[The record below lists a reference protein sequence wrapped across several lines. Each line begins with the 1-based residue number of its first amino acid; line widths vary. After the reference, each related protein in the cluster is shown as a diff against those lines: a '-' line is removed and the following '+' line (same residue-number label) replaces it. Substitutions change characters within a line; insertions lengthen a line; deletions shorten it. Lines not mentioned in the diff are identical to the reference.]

1 MDLGLILHFYY
12 NILPLINLLLF
23 IAFAVCLILLVIK
36 LIRHKKGIKTLLIV
50 LVSIFILA
58 NVISWGLSFAV
69 SRDRIYQDK
78 NKYIDAHGEEFLLS
92 YIPDDATEITY
103 WTKNPRTGFGSYC
116 SGVSYK
122 VNSNNLYDQI
132 DSIIRTNYGAKY
144 SEELLTNAEDSYF
157 GMTYDQWL
165 KEPYN
170 EWSKA
175 LNKKLIGN
183 DNLSDYRALYCNNSD
198 GYDVY
203 VFVNEKTCRF
213 VFLSIYHH

>member
-12 NILPLINLLLF
+12 NILPFINLLIF
-23 IAFAVCLILLVIK
+23 IAFVVCLILLLIK
-36 LIRHKKGIKTLLIV
+36 LTRHKEGKKTILIALGLIFLFASV
-50 LVSIFILA
+50 FSFTFMLFVS
-58 NVISWGLSFAV
+58 S
-69 SRDRIYQDK
+69 DKIYMEQS
-78 NKYIDAHGEEFLLS
+78 KYIDAHGEEFLLS

-165 KEPYN
+165 REPYN
-170 EWSKA
+170 EWPKA

-183 DNLSDYRALYCNNSD
+183 DNLSDYRALYCNNSN

>member
-1 MDLGLILHFYY
+1 MILQFYY
-12 NILPLINLLLF
+12 NILPLCNLLLL
-23 IAFAVCLILLVIK
+23 IAFIVCLILLVIR
-36 LIRHKKGIKTLLIV
+36 LIRRKKGIKTLLIV
-50 LVSIFILA
+50 LVSIFLFA

-78 NKYIDAHGEEFLLS
+78 NKYIDAHGEEFLLN

-132 DSIIRTNYGAKY
+132 DSIIRMNYGAKY
-144 SEELLTNAEDSYF
+144 SEELLSNAEDSYF

-170 EWSKA
+170 EWPKA

-183 DNLSDYRALYCNNSD
+183 DNLSDYRALYCNNSN

>member
-1 MDLGLILHFYY
+1 MDLGLVLQFYY
-12 NILPLINLLLF
+12 YILPLINLLLF
-23 IAFAVCLILLVIK
+23 IAFVVCLILLVIK

-50 LVSIFILA
+50 LVSIFLFA

-78 NKYIDAHGEEFLLS
+78 NKYIDAHGEEFLLN
-92 YIPDDATEITY
+92 YIPGDATEIAY

-132 DSIIRTNYGAKY
+132 DSIIRTNYGAYY
-144 SEELLTNAEDSYF
+144 SEELLSNVEDSYF

-165 KEPYN
+165 REPYN
-170 EWSKA
+170 EWPKA

-183 DNLSDYRALYCNNSD
+183 DNLSDYRALYCNNSN

-203 VFVNEKTCRF
+203 VFVNEITCRF